1 MEESAHSLFRDIV
14 ENTNDLIQVIAPD
27 GRFLYVNKAW
37 LTMLGY
43 SRKDI
48 KKLSVRDIIH
58 PSSQQHCSNILTQL
72 IAGQSVSNFETE
84 LITKIGG
91 KVFVE
96 VSSHCKFIHGKARY
110 IKCIIRDISDRKG
123 IERELQR
130 SEKKYFDLYQN
141 APDGYYSAGSDGVI
155 LEVNNTWIRMLGYK
169 RDEVIGR
176 LKITDLLTDEGL
188 ITYDEIF
195 SELKRKGSLDN
206 LEFRYKKKDGSLL
219 PVLKSAVALY
229 DDNRN
234 FLKSSIVIRDI
245 SMRVSYRHMIEQS
258 LEEWRITFD
267 SMPYG
272 VVLLDMDFSIK
283 RANKYFS
290 LIYNIPYKEIKDQK
304 SYEIINS
311 DHLRDNYQALRERD
325 TISLNTFE
333 YYEERVK
340 QYFLMNLTPIP
351 DVDGITKSFILTF
364 IDITKIKDT
373 EKKLTDSR
381 DAFFNMLKELDFS
394 YKEMQEMYEGL
405 IHSFV
410 NAIDAKSPWTKGH
423 SERVTKYA
431 LSIGEEAGLDS
442 EELEILRIAALLHDI
457 GKIGTYDIILDNPHK
472 LSSEEIS
479 LINMHPVNGE
489 MILKPIKQ
497 LQNLMPIIRHHHEKM
512 DGSGY
517 PDGLKGEEIPFLA
530 RIICVADAFDSMTS
544 DRPYRSARTREY
556 AISELQRCS
565 KSQFDSFLIEAFL
578 GVLSGSGKFV
588 TDT

>member
-1 MEESAHSLFRDIV
+1 M
-14 ENTNDLIQVIAPD
+14 
-27 GRFLYVNKAW
+27 
-37 LTMLGY
+37 
-43 SRKDI
+43 
-48 KKLSVRDIIH
+48 
-58 PSSQQHCSNILTQL
+58 
-72 IAGQSVSNFETE
+72 
-84 LITKIGG
+84 
-91 KVFVE
+91 FVE

-517 PDGLKGEEIPFLA
+517 PDGLKGEEIPFS
-530 RIICVADAFDSMTS
+530 CKNYMCC
-544 DRPYRSARTREY
+544 
-556 AISELQRCS
+556 RC
-565 KSQFDSFLIEAFL
+565 I
-578 GVLSGSGKFV
+578 
-588 TDT
+588 

>member
-1 MEESAHSLFRDIV
+1 M
-14 ENTNDLIQVIAPD
+14 
-27 GRFLYVNKAW
+27 
-37 LTMLGY
+37 
-43 SRKDI
+43 
-48 KKLSVRDIIH
+48 
-58 PSSQQHCSNILTQL
+58 
-72 IAGQSVSNFETE
+72 
-84 LITKIGG
+84 
-91 KVFVE
+91 
-96 VSSHCKFIHGKARY
+96 
-110 IKCIIRDISDRKG
+110 
-123 IERELQR
+123 
-130 SEKKYFDLYQN
+130 
-141 APDGYYSAGSDGVI
+141 
-155 LEVNNTWIRMLGYK
+155 
-169 RDEVIGR
+169 
-176 LKITDLLTDEGL
+176 
-188 ITYDEIF
+188 
-195 SELKRKGSLDN
+195 
-206 LEFRYKKKDGSLL
+206 
-219 PVLKSAVALY
+219 KSAVALY

-340 QYFLMNLTPIP
+340 QYFLMNRPPIP

-479 LINMHPVNGE
+479 LIKHA
-489 MILKPIKQ
+489 
-497 LQNLMPIIRHHHEKM
+497 
-512 DGSGY
+512 S
-517 PDGLKGEEIPFLA
+517 
-530 RIICVADAFDSMTS
+530 C
-544 DRPYRSARTREY
+544 
-556 AISELQRCS
+556 
-565 KSQFDSFLIEAFL
+565 
-578 GVLSGSGKFV
+578 
-588 TDT
+588 